1 MKPPSMTRLE
11 LLSLCGLKPAELR
24 TLEARLDLRP
34 AKSCAVQKLYRYDEV
49 RRLLRA
55 VPHHRN

>member
-1 MKPPSMTRLE
+1 MTRLE